1 MGDAGLNVRWESL
14 YAFLHAHMFCV
25 CDYVSV
31 CVCVLLSVCLLLR
44 ALFFFLHK
52 MCERS
57 FLTVCSL
64 RVHVC
69 MCVSGGSGGV
79 HVQL

>member
-31 CVCVLLSVCLLLR
+31 CVCALISVFTPACMF
-44 ALFFFLHK
+44 FFFLHK
-52 MCERS
+52 MCERT

-64 RVHVC
+64 CVHVC